1 MVCLR
6 PIEVVVQLKFRPP
19 LQHNLCLTLAVLL
32 IRIFRRFLNRIRT
45 RYHCIY
51 RFWAYQEMYW
61 FYFMFFSVFTFS
73 GCKSTQKLL
82 YYNPLRQHGFFFLET
97 SCFSF
102 LIDFLIITKR
112 IEIILGFI
120 YAWAFMLIS
129 IKLIVFWIIWK
140 LNSKL
145 ITNYEISHYISIV
158 SLNVRAY
165 RDIFFV

>member
-1 MVCLR
+1 MFNTCG
-6 PIEVVVQLKFRPP
+6 
-19 LQHNLCLTLAVLL
+19 TLNTYFSSVSEPYTNEISLHIQILSISRNVLIL
-32 IRIFRRFLNRIRT
+32 
-45 RYHCIY
+45 
-51 RFWAYQEMYW
+51 
-61 FYFMFFSVFTFS
+61 FYVFSVFTFS

-129 IKLIVFWIIWK
+129 IKLIVLWIIWK